1 MNRVVLTRW
10 TPLRAMRHP
19 AYLLSSW
26 PWRSAGYVATTGVVA
41 TILAMPLWL
50 LSSPLLIAIILY
62 TEGRATGS
70 QVLFPTGT
78 LIFTAVGVTALVLF
92 GPLLSLPLANVERL
106 RLRMIG
112 METSDPHRTP
122 AEPGLWQWI
131 RMRYT
136 ESATWR
142 ELAYMWLISGVFFP
156 LSFLLIVIGVGAIG
170 GFLFSPLL
178 LRDGGTVDIFFYRA
192 HSVADSLP
200 LVLLGAVAIPLF
212 LYALGLL
219 AGLHGLISRSLLS
232 PWGEERLRAELS
244 EVSRSRARIVDAF
257 EAERR
262 RIERDLHDG
271 AQQRL
276 VALAMQLGI
285 ARMDVP
291 ADSPARDTLAS
302 AHEQAK
308 DLIEEMREL
317 VRGIHPKVLTDLGLP
332 AAVAELT
339 DRTTIP
345 VEVTILLDDRL
356 PSHVES
362 TAYFV
367 VAEAFTN
374 IAKHSGATQAWL
386 TARLTTRLH
395 DSSLELEIT
404 DNGEGGADAA
414 YGTGLTGMEDRVSVV
429 GGTMALTSPAGGPTR
444 LIVELPCQEPSV
456 SS

>member
-1 MNRVVLTRW
+1 M
-10 TPLRAMRHP
+10 
-19 AYLLSSW
+19 
-26 PWRSAGYVATTGVVA
+26 
-41 TILAMPLWL
+41 
-50 LSSPLLIAIILY
+50 
-62 TEGRATGS
+62 
-70 QVLFPTGT
+70 
-78 LIFTAVGVTALVLF
+78 TALVLF
-92 GPLLSLPLANVERL
+92 GPLLSLPLANVERV

-112 METSDPHRTP
+112 MATADPHRTP
-122 AEPGLWQWI
+122 PGPGLWHWI
-131 RMRYT
+131 RQRYT

-156 LSFLLIVIGVGAIG
+156 LSFVVVSAAVAGISVFLL
-170 GFLFSPLL
+170 SPFL
-178 LRDGGTVDIFFYRA
+178 LRGDGTIDVFFYRA
-192 HSVADSLP
+192 EAVSDSLP
-200 LVLLGAVAIPLF
+200 LVLVGVLMIPVF

-219 AGLHGLISRSLLS
+219 AGLHGLVARALLS

-276 VALAMQLGI
+276 VALAMQLGL

-374 IAKHSGATQAWL
+374 IAKHSGATQAWVR
-386 TARLTTRLH
+386 ARLTTRPH

-404 DNGEGGADAA
+404 DNGEGGADANF
-414 YGTGLTGMEDRVSVV
+414 GTGLTGMEDRVSVV
-429 GGTMALTSPAGGPTR
+429 GGRMTLTSPVGGPTR
-444 LIVELPCQEPSV
+444 LTVELPCQEPSV
-456 SS
+456 